1 MWRKVS
7 LIVVS
12 TILWAG
18 AALSDE
24 VIKGRYCY
32 TYGDSES
39 LREAKALTRTLALRD
54 AIESYR
60 VFVESVGTVQ
70 NFNLTNDLVQV
81 ISSGYLKNIQVLES
95 KIEGRTIC
103 ETIQAS
109 VSPEEIGDFVKKMV
123 KKRAQEVETLGVDNN
138 GCLKIL
144 KVEAKDNQ
152 VAVVVR
158 VLTRTG
164 SLGSPAEQGQ
174 KPCFKI
180 GIDFL
185 GQDGEPM
192 NGDAQFV
199 HTSGSEMLP
208 GEIRT
213 VYFDL
218 PFGVKSY
225 KVWLPKP

>member
-1 MWRKVS
+1 MAVS
-7 LIVVS
+7 MVL
-12 TILWAG
+12 
-18 AALSDE
+18 LSGYGLAE
-24 VIKGRYCY
+24 ELIKGRYCY

-39 LREAKALTRTLALRD
+39 LREAKALTRTLAIRD

-70 NFNLTNDLVQV
+70 NFSLTNDLVQV

-144 KVEAKDNQ
+144 KVDAKDRQ
-152 VAVVVR
+152 VAVVVK

-164 SLGSPAEQGQ
+164 SLGTPEEQSQ
-174 KPCFKI
+174 RPCFKI

-185 GQDGEPM
+185 GEQGDPM
-192 NGDAQFV
+192 EGDAQFV
-199 HTSGSEMLP
+199 HTSHSEMLP

-213 VYFDL
+213 VYFEL
-218 PFGVKSY
+218 PYGAKSY
-225 KVWLPKP
+225 KVWLPKL